1 MCTPSRGDIDPGE
14 QESNPWNI
22 EREKDAVASCSIIF
36 VSRYIYIP
44 HSLDG
49 YVYIDYTVIVCSLHF
64 YFFSYIQDPAIIIV
78 QSLATDKEGPENVT
92 KKRKKESKKL

>member
-1 MCTPSRGDIDPGE
+1 MCVRPAEAISIRESRKATHGTLR
-14 QESNPWNI
+14 
-22 EREKDAVASCSIIF
+22 ERKTQSLLVPLFSFRD
-36 VSRYIYIP
+36 IP